1 MDIEL
6 TKENLE
12 YVAFVAR
19 KYCNLYDAGWEDAV
33 VENALD
39 LFCRRV
45 NNIKCSTKYDLYKSN
60 QDLQTKIQKYGYDTN
75 GFWLLL
81 LFLYDFTESCFGA
94 NYIFDKV
101 SVGESIDRM
110 LTMLDANNCEMTI
123 SNGVES
129 AHMSTW
135 LIKDGLKALLSST
148 KPDADKYYPFVKTT
162 EDNVLWH
169 KIKFFMEMLDY
180 FLTSHTPNS
189 LRANTG
195 RKDWLF
201 VAQALFLVGYLSDE
215 KYFKGYE
222 RVKHTKNDLDGNST
236 ETEDLMPLK
245 GLGKFLTDNTK
256 LCKDS
261 ANRQKSNYCYNSA
274 FDLVD

>member
-1 MDIEL
+1 
-6 TKENLE
+6 
-12 YVAFVAR
+12 
-19 KYCNLYDAGWEDAV
+19 
-33 VENALD
+33 
-39 LFCRRV
+39 
-45 NNIKCSTKYDLYKSN
+45 
-60 QDLQTKIQKYGYDTN
+60 
-75 GFWLLL
+75 
-81 LFLYDFTESCFGA
+81 
-94 NYIFDKV
+94 
-101 SVGESIDRM
+101 
-110 LTMLDANNCEMTI
+110 MLDANNCEMTI
-123 SNGVES
+123 SNGNES

-148 KPDADKYYPFVKTT
+148 KPDADRYYPFVKTT

-189 LRANTG
+189 LRVNTG

-215 KYFKGYE
+215 KFFKGYE
-222 RVKHTKNDLDGNST
+222 RIKHTKTDLDGNIT

-256 LCKDS
+256 HCKDS
-261 ANRQKSNYCYNSA
+261 ANRQKSNYCYNPT
-274 FDLVD
+274 FDLVDGFL

>member
-6 TKENLE
+6 TKKNLE
-12 YVAFVAR
+12 YIAFVAR
-19 KYCNLYDAGWEDAV
+19 KYCNLNNAGWEDVV

-39 LFCRRV
+39 LFCRRL
-45 NNIKCSTKYDLYKSN
+45 NNIKCASKYDLYKSN
-60 QDLQTKIQKYGYDTN
+60 LDFQANIQKYGYDTN

-94 NYIFDKV
+94 NYIFDKI

-123 SNGVES
+123 SNGTES

-135 LIKDGLKALLSST
+135 LIKDGLKTLLSST
-148 KPDADKYYPFVKTT
+148 KPNADKYFPYVKTT

-169 KIKFFMEMLDY
+169 KVKFFMEMLDY
-180 FLTSHTPNS
+180 FQINHVSTSPQT
-189 LRANTG
+189 NTG

-201 VAQALFLVGYLSDE
+201 VAQALYLVGYLSDD

-222 RVKHTKNDLDGNST
+222 LTKHTKTDLDGNIT
-236 ETEDLMPLK
+236 ETDDVMPLK
-245 GLGKFLTDNTK
+245 GLGKFLIDNTK
-256 LCKDS
+256 HCKDS
-261 ANRQKSNYCYNSA
+261 ANRQKSNYCYNPA